1 VNGAPL
7 PALAARALEAYGG
20 RERWAA
26 ARSVRATLS
35 VGGVAL
41 LSKGRLPLRHISVA
55 AELDFPRVR
64 IDRLAGEDT
73 VAWLEG
79 GSSRL
84 ATHPGQTIAA
94 RGDARAAFRSPR
106 HLLWWDR
113 LDASYFLGYTL
124 WNDLT
129 FPRLLLRPD
138 LEWTELDETTLR
150 ARFAPGLPTHC
161 DEQIFR
167 FDRESGLLRRHEY
180 TADVFGSWARV
191 VTVVLKHREWDGL
204 MCACRRVTTPGR
216 AGGKRFRWPVL
227 WSFEIHAWRLSGA
240 PLA

>member
-7 PALAARALEAYGG
+7 PALAARVLEAYGG

-26 ARSVRATLS
+26 ARSVRATVS
-35 VGGVAL
+35 IGGVAL
-41 LSKGRLPLRHISVA
+41 LSKGRLPLRHVPVA
-55 AELDFPRVR
+55 AELDFPRIR
-64 IDRLAGEDT
+64 IDRLAGQDT

-79 GSSRL
+79 GSARL
-84 ATHPGQTIAA
+84 ATHAGQTLAA

-150 ARFAPGLPTHC
+150 ARFPPALPTHC
-161 DEQIFR
+161 NEQIFR
-167 FDRESGLLRRHEY
+167 FDRESGRLRRHEY
-180 TADVFGSWARV
+180 TADVFGPWASV
-191 VTVVLKHREWDGL
+191 VTVVLKHHEWDGL

-216 AGGKRFRWPVL
+216 ASGKRFRWPVL

-240 PLA
+240 ALA